1 MFLYMFE
8 TVINIDSSETFFVPR
23 ISIYMLYA
31 GAGQLSWK
39 NIMPNGCRQHG
50 AGGTLMHY
58 MGQLHLV
65 PYPQEAWFTRHLPS
79 EFCTDIPQSLP
90 FFTNTM

>member
-31 GAGQLSWK
+31 GASWVGK
-39 NIMPNGCRQHG
+39 TSCQMDVGS
-50 AGGTLMHY
+50 
-58 MGQLHLV
+58 MGQVV
-65 PYPQEAWFTRHLPS
+65 P
-79 EFCTDIPQSLP
+79 
-90 FFTNTM
+90 